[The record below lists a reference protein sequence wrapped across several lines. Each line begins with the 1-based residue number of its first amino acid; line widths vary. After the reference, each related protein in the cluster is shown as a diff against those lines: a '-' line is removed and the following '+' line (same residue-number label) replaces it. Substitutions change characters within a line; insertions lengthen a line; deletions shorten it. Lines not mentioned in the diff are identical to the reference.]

1 MKPNPKTALANIQQ
15 HLQNLLYTVVGTLS
29 APATE
34 DEQLS
39 FSERR
44 RFRQEEKIAQRR
56 EKAEQRR
63 KRDALSFMKN
73 SQLLKATTFFA
84 TLGVVVVMIALIPE
98 VEAKR
103 KAALAGTDLLG
114 KDSIS
119 NRPLLLMSA
128 MAAMALLPFV
138 GMMVTSFVKMAVVLS
153 ITRQAI
159 GTQQAPPTT
168 VITGMAIIL
177 TVYVMQPVG
186 LQIINRTENLMD
198 VKNADFLD
206 KENADL
212 LVEAIKL
219 AEKPVKDFLIKNGD
233 EKNRQM
239 FYRVAYR
246 LRDAESRKSLDPN
259 DFVLIVP
266 AFVITEL
273 TKAFQIGFI
282 IFVPFLVIDMV
293 VSNILMALGMQML
306 SPTTISLPFKI
317 LLFVLVDGWYLI
329 TRGLVLGYQ

>member
-1 MKPNPKTALANIQQ
+1 MATPTSHPSVSDGNSCLQRHVLAPLSRALGLDA
-15 HLQNLLYTVVGTLS
+15 TKGTTTRS
-29 APATE
+29 VFERFWAPENRMLRAATMSCV
-34 DEQLS
+34 LV
-39 FSERR
+39 
-44 RFRQEEKIAQRR
+44 
-56 EKAEQRR
+56 
-63 KRDALSFMKN
+63 AL
-73 SQLLKATTFFA
+73 FA
-84 TLGVVVVMIALIPE
+84 IIMFVPE
-98 VEAKR
+98 FAEAKR
-103 KAALAGTDLLG
+103 KAAATLGGVDLLG

-128 MAAMALLPFV
+128 MAALSLVPFV
-138 GMMVTSFVKMAVVLS
+138 GMMVTSFVKIAVVLS
-153 ITRQAI
+153 ITRQAL

-177 TVYVMQPVG
+177 TVYVMQPVA
-186 LQIINRTENLMD
+186 LQIMNRTDKLLQTR
-198 VKNADFLD
+198 NANFLD

-212 LVEAIKL
+212 IVEAVKL
-219 AEKPVKDFLIKNGD
+219 AELPVKDFLRKNSD

-246 LRDAESRKSLDPN
+246 LRDAQSRKDLEPD
-259 DFVLIVP
+259 DFTIMVP

-282 IFVPFLVIDMV
+282 IFIPFLVIDMV

-329 TRGLVLGYQ
+329 TKGLVIGYQ

>member
-1 MKPNPKTALANIQQ
+1 MGLKPSTLKPTQTTAEERAAVATGWRGALYRALAASHVAPDNDATARVSPTWWQRFCAPENRVARAATMSV
-15 HLQNLLYTVVGTLS
+15 LFVCVFALVTL
-29 APATE
+29 
-34 DEQLS
+34 
-39 FSERR
+39 
-44 RFRQEEKIAQRR
+44 
-56 EKAEQRR
+56 
-63 KRDALSFMKN
+63 
-73 SQLLKATTFFA
+73 
-84 TLGVVVVMIALIPE
+84 VPE
-98 VEAKR
+98 LAEAKR
-103 KAALAGTDLLG
+103 KSTTLGGVDILG

-128 MAAMALLPFV
+128 MAALALVPFV
-138 GMMVTSFVKMAVVLS
+138 GMMVTSFVKIAVVLS
-153 ITRQAI
+153 ITRQAL

-186 LQIINRTENLMD
+186 LQIMNRTDKLLQTR
-198 VKNADFLD
+198 NANFLD

-212 LVEAIKL
+212 IVEAVKL
-219 AEKPVKDFLIKNGD
+219 AEVPVKAFLRKNSD

-246 LRDAESRKSLDPN
+246 LRDAQSRKDLEPD
-259 DFVLIVP
+259 DFTIMVP

-282 IFVPFLVIDMV
+282 IFIPFLVIDMV

-329 TRGLVLGYQ
+329 TKGLVIGYQ